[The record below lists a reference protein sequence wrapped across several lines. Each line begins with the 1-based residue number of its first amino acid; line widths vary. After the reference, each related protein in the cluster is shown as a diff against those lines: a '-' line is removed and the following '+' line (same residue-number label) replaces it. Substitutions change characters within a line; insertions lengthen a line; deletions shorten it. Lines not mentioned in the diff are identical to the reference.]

1 MKVNQR
7 NRWGF
12 SNINN
17 KEYMEDGGH
26 KQQILLHEFPYLD
39 LLHIIYGGQEII

>member
-17 KEYMEDGGH
+17 KKYMEDGGH
-26 KQQILLHEFPYLD
+26 KQQIISISTTY
-39 LLHIIYGGQEII
+39 IIYGGQEII